1 MARLLLHYDW
11 TPLLGTI
18 ERHVLMG
25 MDQAHWPALF
35 PNTLKQVEQL
45 ARTGAGIW
53 REKATQL
60 SGQEGRPLRIQ
71 PYVALSIP
79 QYAASIV
86 DQPNT
91 DDPTGLGYVIG
102 SAEEQAPLIED
113 GTPDDQ
119 RPMDLHL
126 VLSSAPKARR
136 SKQGKRYLRIPF
148 RHATTAPG
156 GPAGQRFQGRAGSV
170 LPAAVVKAM
179 QSKQRY
185 LITGRYQEPSIHHG
199 GGMVTRFR
207 YTKPDPLTLDELTAI
222 NARAHKHTLSGEQ
235 VSRLTGLLKTGQ
247 KWHSQYLTIR
257 TLSEANPKGWRIKGY
272 PPKRLAESVAQ
283 DLEQLVADGA
293 YFQKAMEADAQHI
306 SRMVGA
312 A

>member
-60 SGQEGRPLRIQ
+60 PGQEGRPLRIQ

-91 DDPTGLGYVIG
+91 DDPAGLGYVIG
-102 SAEEQAPLIED
+102 SAEEQAPLIEE

-126 VLSSAPKARR
+126 VLGTAPKARR
-136 SKQGKRYLRIPF
+136 NKQGKRYLRIPF

-156 GPAGQRFQGRAGSV
+156 GPAGQRFQGRPSSV
-170 LPAAVVKAM
+170 LPPAVVKAM
-179 QSKQRY
+179 QHKRRY
-185 LITGRYQEPSIHHG
+185 LVTSRYQEPSIHPG
-199 GGMVTRFR
+199 GGVVTRFR
-207 YTKPDPLTLDELTAI
+207 YTKPDPLTMDELTAL
-222 NARAHKHTLSGEQ
+222 NTRAHKYTLSSEQ
-235 VSRLTGLLKTGQ
+235 VSRLAGLLKTGQ
-247 KWHSQYLTIR
+247 KGHSQYLTIR
-257 TLSEANPKGWRIKGY
+257 TLSESNPRGWRVKGY
-272 PPKRLAESVAQ
+272 TPKRLAESVAQ
-283 DLEQLVADGA
+283 EMERLVADGT